1 MPLPRKKPTAR
12 KEPARKRAPKAS
24 PVPASLTLY
33 FDGACEPVNPG
44 GTAAYAWHLNDV
56 DGTQVASDHGIVCS
70 GEGATN
76 NLAEW
81 NGLLR
86 GVRHLKTL
94 SWNGSLLIRGD
105 SQLIIYQLTGK
116 YQCKKEAL
124 RACLHECL
132 ELLTGLDWRAE
143 WIRREE
149 NEEADRL
156 SKLACG

>member
-1 MPLPRKKPTAR
+1 MPLPRKKLASR
-12 KEPARKRAPKAS
+12 KEPGRKRQTISTA
-24 PVPASLTLY
+24 VPAFLTLY

-44 GTAAYAWHLNDV
+44 GTAAFAWHLNDG
-56 DGTQVASDHGIVCS
+56 DGRQLAMDNGVVCS

-86 GVRHLKTL
+86 GVRHVKGLG
-94 SWNGSLLIRGD
+94 WNGSLLIRGD
-105 SQLIIYQLTGK
+105 SQLILYQLTGK

-124 RACLHECL
+124 RACLDECL
-132 ELLTGLDWRAE
+132 ELLKGLDWRAE

-156 SKLACG
+156 SKLAFE

>member
-1 MPLPRKKPTAR
+1 MTLKRPTQTKKSARTRKPTASALP
-12 KEPARKRAPKAS
+12 E
-24 PVPASLTLY
+24 SLTLY
-33 FDGACEPVNPG
+33 FDGACEPVNPC
-44 GTAAYAWHLNDV
+44 GTAAYAWHLNDAE
-56 DGTQVASDHGIVCS
+56 GKQIASDHGLVCS

-86 GVRHLKTL
+86 GVRHLK
-94 SWNGSLLIRGD
+94 SRGWNGSLLIRGD

-124 RACLHECL
+124 RICLEECH

-143 WIRREE
+143 WIRRDE

>member
-1 MPLPRKKPTAR
+1 MPLPRIKPTSRGEATR
-12 KEPARKRAPKAS
+12 KQEPAAS
-24 PVPASLTLY
+24 AGPASLTLY

-44 GTAAYAWHLNDV
+44 GTAAYAWHLNDA
-56 DGTQVASDHGIVCS
+56 DGKQIASDHGVVCS

-81 NGLLR
+81 NGVLR
-86 GVRHLKTL
+86 GVRHVKSLD
-94 SWNGSLLIRGD
+94 WNGILLIRGD

-116 YQCKKEAL
+116 YQCKNEAL
-124 RACLHECL
+124 RVCLDECL

-156 SKLACG
+156 SKLACE